1 VISRSIAPRSSM
13 LGPPDGSASAAVGM
27 SSTKE
32 RCPPRFHLVAKR
44 SLDLIFGVF
53 ALVLLSPIL
62 LVIAIC
68 VWFCAGR
75 PVIYRQTRVGRGGS
89 AFTMYKFRSMVTD
102 AHERLDEVRK
112 ENQRAG
118 PLFKAQSDPRCTRV
132 GRFLRAT
139 SLDELPQLYNV
150 VNGSMSLVGPRP
162 ALFEERERFPTELL
176 EREAFRPGLTGL
188 WQVQARNDPDFD
200 RYKELDLL
208 YVRAYTFRR
217 DLGILLRT
225 PIVVARDAWRGLAR
239 TEPFAELRAGELGH
253 GSAGYAEGLWQSTTE
268 LRAAR
273 HNERRAATRGALV
286 VGAGAMGAAVVGAAA
301 FTILVFAGFF
311 NVSSGEGGGHG
322 AATLAQQPPI
332 SATPPSS
339 PSDAIDPPSQSDTT
353 RALSLGTASQGGR
366 SPLPSSPLP
375 PSPLPSSNSVATP
388 PTTAGAQVPAQ
399 PPSNSSGLEQP
410 SSDSSPPPS
419 GAPAPATP
427 TTSAPNTTPAGHA
440 PPGRQE
446 RALLRQ
452 PSAE

>member
-1 VISRSIAPRSSM
+1 M
-13 LGPPDGSASAAVGM
+13 LGPPDGSDSAAVGM
-27 SSTKE
+27 STTKE
-32 RCPPRFHLVAKR
+32 RCESRFRLAAKR

-53 ALVLLSPIL
+53 ALVFLSPIL
-62 LVIAIC
+62 LVIAGS
-68 VWFCAGR
+68 VWLCEGR
-75 PVIYRQTRVGRGGS
+75 PVIYRQTRVRRGGR

-102 AHERLDEVRK
+102 AHERLDEVRS
-112 ENQRAG
+112 ENQRSG
-118 PLFKAQSDPRCTRV
+118 PLFKAQSDPRSTRL

-162 ALFEERERFPTELL
+162 ALFEEREHFPAELL

-188 WQVQARNDPDFD
+188 WQVQARHDPEFD
-200 RYKELDLL
+200 RYRELDLL

-225 PIVVARDAWRGLAR
+225 PIVVVRDAWRGLAR
-239 TEPFAELRAGELGH
+239 TEPFAERRAGELEH
-253 GSAGYAEGLWQSTTE
+253 GSAGYAEGLRQSRTE
-268 LRAAR
+268 LRASR
-273 HNERRAATRGALV
+273 HYERRAAISGGFV
-286 VGAGAMGAAVVGAAA
+286 VGAGVVGAAVVAAAA
-301 FTILVFAGFF
+301 FAVLVFASVLT
-311 NVSSGEGGGHG
+311 VSPDVGGGHR
-322 AATLAQQPPI
+322 AATLAQQPP
-332 SATPPSS
+332 SSTTPPSS
-339 PSDAIDPPSQSDTT
+339 PGDALDPPSQTDTPG
-353 RALSLGTASQGGR
+353 ALSSGTASQAGR

-375 PSPLPSSNSVATP
+375 FSLLPSSNSVATP

-410 SSDSSPPPS
+410 SSGSSPPPN

-427 TTSAPNTTPAGHA
+427 TTSAPNTNPAGHA

-446 RALLRQ
+446 RALPRQ